1 MSTGRSLSAARL
13 ATLVSVAME
22 ANLHKLERKY
32 LYPDHDTG
40 GLEADCQGRYDLAR
54 LVGNLEGY

>member
-1 MSTGRSLSAARL
+1 
-13 ATLVSVAME
+13 ME

-40 GLEADCQGRYDLAR
+40 GLEADGQGRCDLTS
-54 LVGNLEGY
+54 LVGNLEEY